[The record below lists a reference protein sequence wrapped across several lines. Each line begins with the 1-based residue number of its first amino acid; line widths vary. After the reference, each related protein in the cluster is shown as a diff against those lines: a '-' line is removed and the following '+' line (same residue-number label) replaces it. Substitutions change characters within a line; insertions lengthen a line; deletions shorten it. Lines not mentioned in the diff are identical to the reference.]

1 MRKLLVLAVVNFLWA
16 TQFPAS
22 RIAAQELGG
31 LTLTWFAMLL
41 TTVILLLRIP
51 SERRAHRPTAQS
63 PGWRRLL
70 LDIIGLGIA
79 GSLVSQLCLNWGLE
93 HSLASNAAVLNL
105 STPVLMAVLAS
116 LLLGERMNAIRW
128 LAFAISLGGVWLV
141 SDVDWHTV
149 SLTSH
154 QFLFGNLLI
163 LASCAGSAFY
173 NVFSKRLLAWIGPA
187 ELIVG
192 SFTVSLLLLL
202 PAVLFYEPQPL
213 VRLLAAST
221 PAMISLVVVAVF
233 SLALSMLLYFGVL
246 QDIDATQASLS
257 IYLLPVFGVL
267 LSAVTL
273 EERVKPSL
281 IAGGLLVAAGAW
293 LVTVYEERQR
303 GPRHV

>member
-1 MRKLLVLAVVNFLWA
+1 
-16 TQFPAS
+16 
-22 RIAAQELGG
+22 
-31 LTLTWFAMLL
+31 
-41 TTVILLLRIP
+41 
-51 SERRAHRPTAQS
+51 
-63 PGWRRLL
+63 
-70 LDIIGLGIA
+70 
-79 GSLVSQLCLNWGLE
+79 
-93 HSLASNAAVLNL
+93 
-105 STPVLMAVLAS
+105 MAVLAS
-116 LLLGERMNAIRW
+116 FLLGERMNPIRW

-141 SDVDWHTV
+141 SDIDWHTV

-154 QFLFGNLLI
+154 RFLFGNLLI

-173 NVFSKRLLAWIGPA
+173 NVFSKRLLAWMGPA
-187 ELIVG
+187 ELIVA

-213 VRLLAAST
+213 GRLLAAST